1 MQSAMTNVI
10 HLLLLSLGLPWLF
23 LRVAGYSVATPP
35 ARLCDLLVAALVIA
49 FLLTVLSEI
58 Y

>member
-1 MQSAMTNVI
+1 MQSAMTNLI
-10 HLLLLSLGLPWLF
+10 HILLMGLGLPWLV
-23 LRVAGYSVATPP
+23 LRVAGYSAGTPP
-35 ARLCDLLVAALVIA
+35 ARLGDLLSAALVIA

>member
-1 MQSAMTNVI
+1 MQSAMTNLI
-10 HLLLLSLGLPWLF
+10 HILLMSLGLPWLF
-23 LRVAGYSVATPP
+23 LRVVGYSAGTPP
-35 ARLCDLLVAALVIA
+35 ARLGDLLSAALVLA

>member
-1 MQSAMTNVI
+1 MTNLI
-10 HLLLLSLGLPWLF
+10 HILLMSLGLPWLF
-23 LRVAGYSVATPP
+23 LRVAGYRVGTPP
-35 ARLCDLLVAALVIA
+35 ARLCDLLSAALVIA

>member
-1 MQSAMTNVI
+1 MQSAMTNLI
-10 HLLLLSLGLPWLF
+10 HILLMSLGLPWLF
-23 LRVAGYSVATPP
+23 LRVAGYRVGTPP
-35 ARLCDLLVAALVIA
+35 ARLCDLLSAALVIA

>member
-1 MQSAMTNVI
+1 MTNLI
-10 HLLLLSLGLPWLF
+10 HILLMSLGLPWLF
-23 LRVAGYSVATPP
+23 LRVVGYSAGTPP
-35 ARLCDLLVAALVIA
+35 ARLGDLLSAALVIA